1 LVEERKGERV
11 GRVVH
16 HGEGNAKRKRL
27 KADGYKK
34 GGIIGDIMIY
44 GMVGKRKG
52 CGIWRWKD
60 SVAGDKRQRSTAPQ
74 GS

>member
-1 LVEERKGERV
+1 MERRE
-11 GRVVH
+11 GR
-16 HGEGNAKRKRL
+16 R
-27 KADGYKK
+27 ADGYKR

-60 SVAGDKRQRSTAPQ
+60 SVARDKRQRSTAPQ